1 MIRLLFALMLCL
13 VSTGARAQDKPA
25 NADAKI
31 STKATAKPQDKPDF
45 TGDLIKA
52 AREQIGVTVTYDPA
66 YVSIPFPGGDVPM
79 DRGVCT
85 DVLVRAYRALGV
97 DLQLLVNRDMH
108 KAFRAYPRAWGLKR
122 PDANIDHRRVLN
134 LNVFFTRHGK
144 KLPISETASD
154 YKPGDIVAWALPDG
168 RPHIGLVTD
177 KSEGDTPL
185 VVHNIGWGAREEN
198 VLFTFKIIGHFRYT
212 PEKS

>member
-1 MIRLLFALMLCL
+1 MIRLLFVLMLL
-13 VSTGARAQDKPA
+13 VAPVGAHAQ
-25 NADAKI
+25 N
-31 STKATAKPQDKPDF
+31 KAQDKPDF
-45 TGDLIKA
+45 TKSLIKA

-79 DRGVCT
+79 DRGECT

-108 KAFRAYPRAWGLKR
+108 RAFKKYPRTWGLRR

-134 LNVFFTRHGK
+134 LNVFFKRHGK
-144 KLPISETASD
+144 SLPITENASD

-177 KSEGDTPL
+177 KKEGDTPL
-185 VVHNIGWGAREEN
+185 IVHNIGWGTREEN
-198 VLFTFKIIGHFRYT
+198 ILFTLKIIGHFRYT
-212 PEKS
+212 PKALK